1 MISMGLNLLGQAAK
15 TALFGAVTNKV
26 VETVITTKLNKNTEH
41 QKWRRETKLEF
52 FSKLS
57 QEILS
62 YDLDNSTAEDEKKL
76 KEICTK
82 TILVIDEKSLILK
95 IEKYL
100 ELLSQTQRALIFD
113 ENNKEL
119 TRNFKDSSMNLVIA
133 LNNNLKRS

>member
-1 MISMGLNLLGQAAK
+1 MISIGLNILGQAAK

-26 VETVITTKLNKNTEH
+26 VETVITSKINKNTEH

-62 YDLDNSTAEDEKKL
+62 YDLKSCSAQDEKRL
-76 KEICTK
+76 KEACTK
-82 TILVIDEKSLILK
+82 TILVLDDKSLILK

-100 ELLSQTQRALIFD
+100 EELSKTQRALIFNED
-113 ENNKEL
+113 NKKLVED
-119 TRNFKDSSMNLVIA
+119 FKNSGMNLVIA